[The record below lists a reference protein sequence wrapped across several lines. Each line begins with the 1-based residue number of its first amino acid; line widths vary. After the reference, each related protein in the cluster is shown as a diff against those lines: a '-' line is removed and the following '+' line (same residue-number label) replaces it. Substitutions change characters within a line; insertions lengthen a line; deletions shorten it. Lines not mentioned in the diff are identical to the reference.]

1 MRTIDSREQV
11 EFLVDKFYNEV
22 RQDDLLN
29 PVFEKI
35 IGDRW
40 DHHLDKMYQFW
51 ETILFDT
58 IGYKGSPVRKHLEL
72 DDTTP
77 LHQDLFNRW
86 ILLWEKTV
94 DKHFTGDRALEA
106 KKRAQYMA
114 MLMNYKI
121 QHKSTL
127 K

>member
-1 MRTIDSREQV
+1 MRTIDNREHI
-11 EFLVDKFYNEV
+11 ELLVDEFYKQV
-22 RQDDLLN
+22 RRDELLN

-35 IGDRW
+35 IGDQW
-40 DHHLDKMYQFW
+40 DHHLNKMYQFW

-58 IGYKGSPVRKHLEL
+58 VGYKGSPVRKHMKL

-77 LHQDLFNRW
+77 LSEDLFNRW
-86 ILLWEKTV
+86 TFLWEKTV
-94 DKHFTGDRALEA
+94 DKHFTGDRAGEA

-114 MLMNYKI
+114 LLMNYKI
-121 QHKSTL
+121 QHKSSH